1 MGTLCSHRSTVGAE
15 KYDATVISKILKR
28 VPHFSILMSLEA
40 TLEELKED
48 AHALGRF
55 YSKDFGA
62 LFCGIHYAGE
72 VYLHEP
78 IPERKQRM
86 EEDLEIINDFY
97 KTIPFNELLD
107 DERYAPLFVV
117 NRLLPGVKRKM
128 NLFFEDPTEDTY
140 EHFFL
145 ACNAVHTV
153 GYLYRESFDDAL
165 KKVRAY
171 PEGDGFRIQLIGI
184 TGTEWNY

>member
-1 MGTLCSHRSTVGAE
+1 
-15 KYDATVISKILKR
+15 
-28 VPHFSILMSLEA
+28 MSLEA

-72 VYLHEP
+72 VYLHDP
-78 IPERKQRM
+78 ISERKQRM
-86 EEDLEIINDFY
+86 EEGLEIINEFY
-97 KTIPFNELLD
+97 KTIPFDDLVN

-117 NRLLPGVKRKM
+117 NKLLPEVKRKM
-128 NLFFEDPTEDTY
+128 NLFFDNPTEGTY
-140 EHFFL
+140 QDLFL
-145 ACNAVHTV
+145 VCNAVHTV
-153 GYLYRESFDDAL
+153 GYLYRESFDEAL
-165 KKVRAY
+165 VKVRAH
-171 PEGDGFRIQLIGI
+171 PEGSDFRILLVGI